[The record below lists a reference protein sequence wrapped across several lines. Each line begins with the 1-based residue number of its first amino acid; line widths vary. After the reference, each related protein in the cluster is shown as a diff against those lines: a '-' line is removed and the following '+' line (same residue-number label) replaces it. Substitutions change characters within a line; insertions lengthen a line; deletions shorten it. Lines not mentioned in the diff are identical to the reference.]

1 MMLCSK
7 QIDEY
12 LENQHNRTVCHTCV
26 LKTVNRNMER
36 GGSEIYIDF
45 TRLYRAR
52 LRDYRTVQRYENN
65 RTNHLPASPIAQ
77 VKNPQRS
84 PLRLRFLTCT
94 LEEAFCVIDSVIFER
109 YTWSERRRSE
119 KSIQISDPAAPHIP
133 SPKKSPQKYFI
144 EKHEKMLT
152 IKTSHS
158 ILTKSVRETDEKN
171 TWGLSSAGRASA
183 LQAEGHR
190 FEPYRPHIF

>member
-52 LRDYRTVQRYENN
+52 LRDYR
-65 RTNHLPASPIAQ
+65 LGA
-77 VKNPQRS
+77 
-84 PLRLRFLTCT
+84 
-94 LEEAFCVIDSVIFER
+94 
-109 YTWSERRRSE
+109 
-119 KSIQISDPAAPHIP
+119 
-133 SPKKSPQKYFI
+133 
-144 EKHEKMLT
+144 
-152 IKTSHS
+152 
-158 ILTKSVRETDEKN
+158 
-171 TWGLSSAGRASA
+171 SAGGARRLYICVEAVSQ
-183 LQAEGHR
+183 LQ
-190 FEPYRPHIF
+190 RPLIHNLT

>member
-94 LEEAFCVIDSVIFER
+94 LEEAFCVIDPVIIER
-109 YTWSERRRSE
+109 YTRLGASAGGAQ
-119 KSIQISDPAAPHIP
+119 KTYISLQRGFDVHRPSLKNKLYTKLYQRVHRPS
-133 SPKKSPQKYFI
+133 SPKNKY
-144 EKHEKMLT
+144 ENKM
-152 IKTSHS
+152 
-158 ILTKSVRETDEKN
+158 KN
-171 TWGLSSAGRASA
+171 SWNQGKPR
-183 LQAEGHR
+183 Q
-190 FEPYRPHIF
+190 IC

>member
-94 LEEAFCVIDSVIFER
+94 LEEAFCVSDSVIFER

-119 KSIQISDPAAPHIP
+119 KSIQISAPAASHIP
-133 SPKKSPQKYFI
+133 IYIIKDAGMTNDTLKLI
-144 EKHEKMLT
+144 L
-152 IKTSHS
+152 KTSSVCLKQS
-158 ILTKSVRETDEKN
+158 II
-171 TWGLSSAGRASA
+171 SAEWQKRLRNVVS
-183 LQAEGHR
+183 
-190 FEPYRPHIF
+190 